1 MDSPKKYITSGLAGL
16 LFTGI
21 LVLCIQ
27 DAQAAVAFR
36 AAASTGQTSGSTI
49 AVTKPA
55 GTVSGDVMLASI
67 TVVSNASTVATP
79 AGWTLLLNT
88 NQTGTNTSRLYTFY
102 LIAGAT
108 EPGSYTWT
116 VSGTN
121 IGAVAAIAS
130 FSGVDISA
138 SPIDASAGQA
148 TASSLTHT
156 APSVTT
162 TVAGDMLV
170 TVHEFASARTW
181 TPPSGMTEIVDRA
194 SQAKGGNGVSLEM
207 NTESRAVTGATG
219 TRTATA
225 AGNKDRGAAHSI
237 ALKAT
242 PVIPADFNIY
252 DTSTTPTT
260 AIDGLIKTKIA
271 GQAFTL
277 DIAALNTAKTALLTT
292 FTGMVKFEWLNASDN
307 SGMLDLNNCRSS
319 WTTIQTL
326 SPNPTFVAANNG
338 RLTTASFTE
347 NNVYRDVR
355 VRVSYPATGTP
366 SKIGCSTDNF
376 AIRPASFTGLTV
388 KDTDALTAGTARS
401 LTNITATGGVVH
413 KAGRPFR
420 IDGVVQNAAGTGIA
434 YSNAAGSYYGL
445 PQATLITCMLPA
457 TGCTLGVLDELGG
470 AAAWTAGASTGS
482 FYSVTASYDDAGS
495 FTMQLVDSTFAAVDA
510 GDGTTLDCAGMWI
523 CSSATAIDVGR
534 FVPDHFDLVDAST
547 TDPLVDPLVDTWLP
561 LAAPQ
566 FRTFNL
572 ADASCNAASLAPK
585 RSFTYIGQPF
595 GYISVPQATY
605 KAMDANGTPIGNY
618 SGTLMKLT
626 TSGIAQT
633 YTAASGTP
641 DTALALATPTLTPN
655 INYTNGSLS
664 PVVGTIAVNAVDKLA
679 FVRST
684 TTPAAP
690 FDAAISLS
698 ITARD
703 SSESAVA
710 GNGTIDTT
718 TAGIFNGT
726 GTGISFD
733 SGVGMRFGRLKLAN
747 AYGSELLDLP
757 VPMEAQ
763 YWNGTAFAIN
773 TADNCTLIAANN
785 ITMGNYQK
793 NLAAC
798 EAAISISGPL
808 SGGKSNL
815 RLVKPG
821 VGNNGSVDLT
831 VNLGAA
837 SSGQTCVAPLPTT
850 QQPAT
855 AANQSHLQGN
865 WSGSNYDQNPGGRAT
880 FGVYKGNNSFIFQR
894 ENY

>member
-1 MDSPKKYITSGLAGL
+1 MFEPVMKNNMFRALCAIFL
-16 LFTGI
+16 L
-21 LVLCIQ
+21 LCLMNT
-27 DAQAAVAFR
+27 AQAAVAFR
-36 AAASTGQTSGSTI
+36 AAASTGQASGGTI
-49 AVTKPA
+49 TVAKPA
-55 GTVSGDVMLASI
+55 GTVSGDVMLASV
-67 TVVSNASTVATP
+67 TVVTNVSTVATP
-79 AGWTLLLNT
+79 TGWTLLLDT
-88 NQTGTNTSRLYTFY
+88 NQTVTNTNTSRLYTY
-102 LIAGAT
+102 YKVAGAA
-108 EPGSYTWT
+108 EPTSYAWT

-130 FSGVDISA
+130 FSGVDISV

-148 TASSLTHT
+148 TASSVDHT

-162 TVAGDMLV
+162 TVAGGMLV

-181 TPPSGMTEIVDRA
+181 LPPSGMTEIVDRA
-194 SQAKGGNGVSLEM
+194 SRTKNGNGVSLEM
-207 NTESRAVTGATG
+207 NIESRAVTGATG

-237 ALKAT
+237 ALKAA
-242 PVIPADFNIY
+242 PVIPGDFNIY
-252 DTSTTPTT
+252 DTSTTPAA
-260 AIDGLIKTKIA
+260 AIDGQIKTKIA
-271 GQAFTL
+271 AQAFTL

-292 FTGMVKFEWLNASDN
+292 FTGTVKFEWLNASDN
-307 SGMLDLNNCRSS
+307 SGTLDLNNCRST

-338 RLTTASFTE
+338 RLTTASFSE

-355 VRVSYPATGTP
+355 VRVSFPATGTP

-388 KDTDALTAGTARS
+388 KDADALTAGTARS

-420 IDGVVQNAAGTGIA
+420 IDAVVQNAAGTGIA
-434 YSNAAGSYYGL
+434 YSNTAGSYYGL
-445 PQATLITCMLPA
+445 PQATPITCMLPA
-457 TGCTLGVLDELGG
+457 TGCTLGVLDELGV
-470 AAAWTAGASTGS
+470 ATAWTAGASTGS

-523 CSSATAIDVGR
+523 CSSATAINVGR

-547 TDPLVDPLVDTWLP
+547 TDPLVDPLVDNWLP

-572 ADASCNAASLAPK
+572 ADASCNAAALAPK

-595 GYISVPQATY
+595 GYIRVPQATY

-626 TSGIAQT
+626 TSGITQT
-633 YTAASGTP
+633 YTAVSGTP

-655 INYTNGSLS
+655 INYTNGLLS
-664 PVVGTIAVNAVDKLA
+664 PVVGTIAVNTADKLA
-679 FVRST
+679 FVRSN

-690 FDAAISLS
+690 FNAAISLS
-698 ITARD
+698 ITAQD

-718 TAGIFNGT
+718 TAEIFNGT

-733 SGVGMRFGRLKLAN
+733 SGVGMRFGRLKLTN
-747 AYGSELLDLP
+747 AYGSELLNLP
-757 VPMEAQ
+757 IPIQTQ
-763 YWNGTAFAIN
+763 YWSGVSFVTN
-773 TADNCTLIAANN
+773 TADSCT
-785 ITMGNYQK
+785 T
-793 NLAAC
+793 LAAGNVKLT
-798 EAAISISGPL
+798 AAPAGVVATV
-808 SGGKSNL
+808 GGVFSS
-815 RLVKPG
+815 G
-821 VGNNGSVDLT
+821 VGSLTLSRPSPAAPGAVGVCVDLGADPVGGT
-831 VNLGAA
+831 VC
-837 SSGQTCVAPLPTT
+837 S
-850 QQPAT
+850 AT
-855 AANQSHLQGN
+855 ASANLPYLQGL
-865 WSGSNYDQNPGGRAT
+865 WSPGSSYNNDPGTRAT
-880 FGVYKGNNSFIFQR
+880 FGIYKGSNNFIYLR